1 MMMENVGN
9 LDIFE
14 MLNIVYGLNDSISG
28 VVKDQLILQPSVKSC
43 HPDALWDWNSAKEPV
58 MLLDEK
64 MDNVFMER

>member
-43 HPDALWDWNSAKEPV
+43 HPDALWD
-58 MLLDEK
+58 
-64 MDNVFMER
+64 